1 MPSELGS
8 SSSSLCNWRWPC
20 RPGIG
25 QYASEFAAGPAVCER
40 EVERRSA
47 HAAGQSKASERG
59 HMSRWCCRSRCSA
72 GPTASLELVRPTW
85 TCAVGQTAAHNLGRV
100 GVGYGRDVCCR
111 QRSGFED
118 KRGHPVCAA
127 RFLVISRWHLAR
139 RAGGLP
145 HVPGVWIELMAAK
158 PLWHK
163 RTARRSTVA
172 AESYWRSLTPRP
184 CVAQVSFAHA

>member
-1 MPSELGS
+1 MPQATGYRPKQGQRATHVTLVLQVTLLSWPYLGTATGCQTNAAIS
-8 SSSSLCNWRWPC
+8 SRTD
-20 RPGIG
+20 
-25 QYASEFAAGPAVCER
+25 
-40 EVERRSA
+40 
-47 HAAGQSKASERG
+47 
-59 HMSRWCCRSRCSA
+59 CCS
-72 GPTASLELVRPTW
+72 
-85 TCAVGQTAAHNLGRV
+85 LGRV
-100 GVGYGRDVCCR
+100 GCGRDVCCR

-172 AESYWRSLTPRP
+172 AESHWRSLTPRP
-184 CVAQVSFAHA
+184 CVAQVSFPHA

>member
-85 TCAVGQTAAHNLGRV
+85 TCAVGKTAAHNLGRSATGGTFAV
-100 GVGYGRDVCCR
+100 GNGQDSRTNEAILCAQRDSWSSR
-111 QRSGFED
+111 DGILHGAQGGSHTFQGSG
-118 KRGHPVCAA
+118 
-127 RFLVISRWHLAR
+127 LS
-139 RAGGLP
+139 
-145 HVPGVWIELMAAK
+145 
-158 PLWHK
+158 
-163 RTARRSTVA
+163 
-172 AESYWRSLTPRP
+172 
-184 CVAQVSFAHA
+184 

>member
-1 MPSELGS
+1 MSRRYDSRDQEKSPYEERVIFINRVAKVVKGGRRFS
-8 SSSSLCNWRWPC
+8 
-20 RPGIG
+20 
-25 QYASEFAAGPAVCER
+25 FAALIV
-40 EVERRSA
+40 
-47 HAAGQSKASERG
+47 
-59 HMSRWCCRSRCSA
+59 
-72 GPTASLELVRPTW
+72 
-85 TCAVGQTAAHNLGRV
+85 VGDGAGRV

-184 CVAQVSFAHA
+184 CVAQVSFPHA

>member
-1 MPSELGS
+1 M
-8 SSSSLCNWRWPC
+8 CNWRWPC

-25 QYASEFAAGPAVCER
+25 QYASEFAAGPPVCVR

-47 HAAGQSKASERG
+47 HAAGQSKANEGR

-72 GPTASLELVRPTW
+72 GPTA
-85 TCAVGQTAAHNLGRV
+85 TCQTNVDISSQTDCSNLGRV
-100 GVGYGRDVCCR
+100 GCGRDVCCR
-111 QRSGFED
+111 QRPGFED

-139 RAGGLP
+139 RAGGHP
-145 HVPGVWIELMAAK
+145 HVPGVWIELMAVK

-172 AESYWRSLTPRP
+172 AESYWLSLTPRP
-184 CVAQVSFAHA
+184 GVAQVSFPHA